1 MPAPLSCRPAALLL
15 AAALAGGAPGAHALN
30 IVFNDVGTSAMSREQ
45 FAAFE
50 SAAAFWQGRLTDPV
64 TVYINIGFDNLGAS
78 ALGTTTWAQREVG
91 YGELRSLLTA
101 DATSAV
107 DASAVAHLQ
116 PGGSLSFVA
125 TQANLSTR
133 MDRDGSLNNSR
144 LKLTTANAKAL
155 GLSAATSAANPD
167 ATIRFANSYA
177 SSFAYSRAGG
187 MAFDQIDFVSLAEHE
202 IGHALGFVSGVD
214 SIDACISQPTHCGAV
229 RGLEG
234 RAWYTSLDLFRY
246 SAPGTLNVSVGSGA
260 QPYFSVDG
268 GETALQS
275 FATGRYHGDGTQASH
290 FADGGGSLMAPH
302 MAYGGAYDATS
313 ADLAALD
320 AIGWDVNT
328 APAPVP
334 EPATYALLL
343 SGLAVL
349 AWAARRR
356 RG

>member
-1 MPAPLSCRPAALLL
+1 MSAPLSRRPAALLL
-15 AAALAGGAPGAHALN
+15 AAGLAGGAPAAQALN
-30 IVFNDVGTSAMSREQ
+30 IVFNDVGSSAMSREQ
-45 FAAFE
+45 FSAFE
-50 SAAAFWQGRLTDPV
+50 SAAAFWQARLTDPV
-64 TVYINIGFDNLGAS
+64 TIYINIGFDNLGTTT
-78 ALGTTTWAQREVG
+78 LGTTTWAQREVG

-116 PGGSLSFVA
+116 PGGSLTFIA

-133 MDRDGSLNNSR
+133 LDRDGSANNSR

-155 GLSAATSAANPD
+155 GLNATTSIANPD
-167 ATIRFANSYA
+167 ATIRFSSSYA
-177 SSFAYSRAGG
+177 SGFDYSRASGL
-187 MAFDQIDFVSLAEHE
+187 AFDQIDFGSLAEHE

-214 SIDACISQPTHCGAV
+214 SIDACISQATHCGAI

-234 RAWYTSLDLFRY
+234 RAWYTALDLFRY
-246 SAPGTLNVSVGSGA
+246 SAPGTLNLSVGAGA

-275 FATGRYHGDGTQASH
+275 FATGRNHGDGTQASH
-290 FADGGGSLMAPH
+290 FKDGGGSLMAPH
-302 MAYGGAYDATS
+302 MAYGQAYDAAD
-313 ADLAALD
+313 ADLMALD
-320 AIGWDVNT
+320 AIGWDVS
-328 APAPVP
+328 AAPVP
-334 EPATYALLL
+334 EPGTYAMLL

-356 RG
+356 G